1 MEIRTPGGNVPKDPY
16 EDIKTQRVEREKEEK
31 EKFRERERERKKS
44 SGFAFF
50 TWFQT
55 ALFFRKLLGFLLSP
69 KEEEKKKSV
78 HSALIHSI
86 EQVKDGFERLKTID
100 FSQDTQYLSHFS
112 SCWHA
117 FFEEV
122 SHIKRGAPFY
132 ASLERFITEVETY
145 PNGQEHSLGYY
156 LDEFAGSEW
165 LPFPFMEMLA
175 VLHKEHISSPETSR
189 LSLWTNAL
197 KALISEIQS
206 T

>member
-1 MEIRTPGGNVPKDPY
+1 MEIRSPGGNVPKDPY
-16 EDIKTQRVEREKEEK
+16 EDIKAQRVEREKEEK
-31 EKFRERERERKKS
+31 EKFKERMQERKKS
-44 SGFAFF
+44 AGLAFF

-55 ALFFRKLLGFLLSP
+55 VSFFRKLLGFLLSP
-69 KEEEKKKSV
+69 KEEEKKKSPYI
-78 HSALIHSI
+78 ALILSVEH
-86 EQVKDGFERLKTID
+86 VKDAFERLKTID

-122 SHIKRGAPFY
+122 SRIKKNVPFY
-132 ASLERFITEVETY
+132 SSLEKFIGEVETY
-145 PNGQEHSLGYY
+145 PSGQEHSLGYY
-156 LDEFAGSEW
+156 LDEFAGSDW

-175 VLHKEHISSPETSR
+175 VLHREHISSPETSR
-189 LSLWTNAL
+189 LSAWSHAL